1 MRLPL
6 LCAALTALAVSAP
19 ALAQSDFY
27 AGKRITIIVGSE
39 SGGGYD
45 THARV
50 MSRHFGKFLTG
61 NPAVIVQNMPGA
73 GSIVATN
80 YLSNV
85 APKDGTSLGIIQ
97 RTMLTAKLARL
108 DGVQFDPLQI
118 NWVGN
123 LTTEVGM
130 VVSWHSHPVKTAQD
144 LFTKELIVGGAGV
157 AADTEATPRLLNA
170 VLGTKFKVVSGY
182 RGNTNI
188 MLALENGEIGG
199 LGDWAWPNIK
209 TRRPDFLRDR
219 KINLIMQL
227 GFEKLEDA
235 PSDIPLVMDFAKTED
250 DRKVLQLYFAQKQV
264 ARPVMA
270 PPGVSPERMKE
281 LRTAFDAMVKDQEA
295 IADAIRAGVEISATS
310 SEDVGKVMAL
320 IAATPPHI
328 AERLAEAIKPR

>member
-1 MRLPL
+1 MRQIFLIGAWVIL
-6 LCAALTALAVSAP
+6 SCVAP
-19 ALAQSDFY
+19 AQAQGDFY

-50 MSRHFGKFLTG
+50 MSRHFGRFLAG
-61 NPAVIVQNMPGA
+61 NPAIIVQNMPGA

-80 YLSNV
+80 YLVNV
-85 APKDGTSLGIIQ
+85 APKDGTSLGVIQ

-108 DGVQFDPLQI
+108 DGVQFDPMQI

-130 VVSWHSHPVKTAQD
+130 VVSWHTHPVKSAKD
-144 LFTKELIVGGAGV
+144 LFTHELIVGGAGV

-170 VLGTKFKVVSGY
+170 VLGTKFKIVSGY

-188 MLALENGEIGG
+188 LLALENGEIGG

-235 PSDIPLVMDFAKTED
+235 PADIPLVMDFAKTED

-270 PPGVSPERMKE
+270 PPGVPAERLKD
-281 LRTAFDAMVKDQEA
+281 LRAAFNAMVKDSEA
-295 IADAIRAGVEISATS
+295 ITDATRSGVEISATTA
-310 SEDVGKVMAL
+310 EDVGKVMAL

-328 AERLAEAIKPR
+328 ADRLAEAIKPR

>member
-1 MRLPL
+1 MKKLSLCGAL
-6 LCAALTALAVSAP
+6 LACLVPASAH
-19 ALAQSDFY
+19 AQSDFY

-50 MSRHFGKFLTG
+50 MSRHFGRFLSG
-61 NPAVIVQNMPGA
+61 NPTIIVQNMPGA

-80 YLSNV
+80 YLYNV

-108 DGVQFDPLQI
+108 DGVQFDPMQI

-130 VVSWHSHPVKTAQD
+130 VVSWHNHPVKTAQD

-170 VLGTKFKVVSGY
+170 VLGTKFKIVSGY

-219 KINLIMQL
+219 KINLLMQL
-227 GFEKLEDA
+227 GFEKLDDA
-235 PSDIPLVMDFAKTED
+235 PADIPLVMDFAKTDD

-270 PPGVSPERMKE
+270 PPGVPTDRMQT
-281 LRTAFDAMVKDQEA
+281 LRTAFNAMVKDKEA
-295 IADAIRAGVEISATS
+295 IADAIRSGVEISATS
-310 SEDVGKVMAL
+310 SDDVGKVMAL

-328 AERLAEAIKPR
+328 SDRLAEALKPR

>member
-1 MRLPL
+1 MKKAL
-6 LCAALTALAVSAP
+6 LAGVLTALCSTSFAK
-19 ALAQSDFY
+19 AQNDFY

-50 MSRHFGKFLTG
+50 MSRHFGRFVAG
-61 NPAVIVQNMPGA
+61 NPTVIVQNMPGA

-80 YLSNV
+80 FLANV
-85 APKDGTSLGIIQ
+85 APKDGTSIGLIQ

-108 DGVQFDPLQI
+108 DRVQFDPMQI

-123 LTTEVGM
+123 LTTETGM

-144 LFTKELIVGGAGV
+144 LFTHELIVGGAGV

-170 VLGTKFKVVSGY
+170 VLGTKFKIVSGY

-188 MLALENGEIGG
+188 LLALENGEIGG

-227 GFEKLEDA
+227 GFEKLSDA
-235 PSDIPLVMDFAKTED
+235 PADIPLVMDFAKTDD

-264 ARPVMA
+264 ARPIMA
-270 PPGVSPERMKE
+270 PPGVGAERIKE
-281 LRTAFDAMVKDQEA
+281 LRAAFNSMVQDKEA
-295 IADAIRAGVEISATS
+295 IIDATRSGVEISATTA
-310 SEDVGKVMAL
+310 EDIGKVMAL

-328 AERLAEAIKPR
+328 ADRLAEAIKPR

>member
-1 MRLPL
+1 MKKAL
-6 LCAALTALAVSAP
+6 LFSALAALTVSAP
-19 ALAQSDFY
+19 AFAQSDFY

-45 THARV
+45 THGRV
-50 MSRHFGKFLTG
+50 MSRHFGRFLAG
-61 NPAVIVQNMPGA
+61 NPTVIVQNMPGA

-85 APKDGTSLGIIQ
+85 APKDGTSIGIIQ
-97 RTMLTAKLARL
+97 RTMLTAKVARME
-108 DGVQFDPLQI
+108 GVQFDPMLI

-123 LTTEVGM
+123 LTTETGM
-130 VVSWHSHPVKTAQD
+130 VVSWHNHPVKTAQD

-157 AADTEATPRLLNA
+157 AADTEATPRLLA
-170 VLGTKFKVVSGY
+170 SVLGMKFKVVSGY

-188 MLALENGEIGG
+188 LLALENGEIGG
-199 LGDWAWPNIK
+199 VGDWAWPNIK

-235 PSDIPLVMDFAKTED
+235 PPEVPLVMEFAKTED
-250 DRKVLQLYFAQKQV
+250 ERKVLQLYFAQKQV

-281 LRTAFDAMVKDQEA
+281 LRTAFNSMVKDPEA
-295 IADAIRAGVEISATS
+295 IADAIRSGVEISATT

-320 IAATPPHI
+320 ISATPPHI
-328 AERLAEAIKPR
+328 ADRLAEAIKPR

>member
-1 MRLPL
+1 MKHLSLCSAL
-6 LCAALTALAVSAP
+6 LALLIPASAQ
-19 ALAQSDFY
+19 AQSDYY

-50 MSRHFGKFLTG
+50 MSRHFGRFLSG
-61 NPAVIVQNMPGA
+61 NPTIIVQNMPGA

-80 YLSNV
+80 YLYNV

-108 DGVQFDPLQI
+108 DGVQFDPMQI

-130 VVSWHSHPVKTAQD
+130 VVSWHNHPVKTAQD

-170 VLGTKFKVVSGY
+170 VLGTKFKIVSGY

-219 KINLIMQL
+219 KINLLMQL
-227 GFEKLEDA
+227 GFEKLDDA
-235 PSDIPLVMDFAKTED
+235 PTDIPLVMDFAKTED

-270 PPGVSPERMKE
+270 PPGVPQERMQI
-281 LRTAFDAMVKDQEA
+281 LRTAFNAMVKDKEA
-295 IADAIRAGVEISATS
+295 IADAIRSGVEISATS
-310 SEDVGKVMAL
+310 SDDVAKVMAL

-328 AERLAEAIKPR
+328 SDRLADALKPR

>member
-1 MRLPL
+1 LGAY
-6 LCAALTALAVSAP
+6 AALGLITP
-19 ALAQSDFY
+19 AQAQSDFF

-45 THARV
+45 THARI

-80 YLSNV
+80 YLANV
-85 APKDGTSLGIIQ
+85 APKDGTSLGVIQ

-130 VVSWHSHPVKTAQD
+130 VVSWHNHRVKTAQD
-144 LFTKELIVGGAGV
+144 LFEHELIVGGAGV

-188 MLALENGEIGG
+188 MLALESGEIGG

-227 GFEKLEDA
+227 GLEKLEDA
-235 PSDIPLVMDFAKTED
+235 PADIPLVMDFAKSED

-270 PPGVSPERMKE
+270 PPGVSPERMAD
-281 LRTAFDAMVKDQEA
+281 LRLAFNAMVKDPDA
-295 IADAIRAGVEISATS
+295 MADAIRSGVEISATS

>member
-1 MRLPL
+1 MRWCL
-6 LCAALTALAVSAP
+6 LLGAYAALGLITP
-19 ALAQSDFY
+19 AQAQSDFF

-45 THARV
+45 THARI

-80 YLSNV
+80 YLANV
-85 APKDGTSLGIIQ
+85 APKDGTSLGVIQ

-130 VVSWHSHPVKTAQD
+130 VVSWHNHRVKTAQD
-144 LFTKELIVGGAGV
+144 LFEHELIVGGAGV

-188 MLALENGEIGG
+188 MLALESGEIGG

-227 GFEKLEDA
+227 GLEKLEDA
-235 PSDIPLVMDFAKTED
+235 PAEIPLVMDFAKSED

-270 PPGVSPERMKE
+270 PPGVSPERLAD
-281 LRTAFDAMVKDQEA
+281 LRLAFNAMVKDPDA
-295 IADAIRAGVEISATS
+295 MADAIRSGVEISATS